1 MMWVALDRGLRLAD
15 KRVLPCPNRMKWLE
29 TRDKLYEEIQEK
41 GWNSEKKFFSQSY
54 EMKESLDS
62 AVCELPHCDTRG
74 SSAEDSDHASGVL
87 HFRFGPSVLVDLGP
101 DPQDSREGRIDR
113 QLFGICESSILLKY
127 AT

>member
-1 MMWVALDRGLRLAD
+1 MVSHKPYPQHWPKCLRFREVRGETKHFLYSKVMMWVALDRGLRLAD

-62 AVCELPHCDTRG
+62 AVCE
-74 SSAEDSDHASGVL
+74 SSSPLDYVRAVL
-87 HFRFGPSVLVDLGP
+87 R
-101 DPQDSREGRIDR
+101 
-113 QLFGICESSILLKY
+113 
-127 AT
+127 